1 MNPEDRQDDRP
12 RVASFLIDDI
22 LAPQSLS
29 TVVQCPT
36 QRSHSANDVDFRH
49 LSSGHMDRSSFCNQP
64 LSSTCLQCYGNSDH
78 VSFLKSI
85 MYVKNL
91 PKMVGTHIY
100 T

>member
-1 MNPEDRQDDRP
+1 MNLGDRQDDRP

-49 LSSGHMDRSSFCNQP
+49 LSSGHRDRSSFCNRTLP
-64 LSSTCLQCYGNSDH
+64 SSCLQCYGNSDH
-78 VSFLKSI
+78 VSFLKL
-85 MYVKNL
+85 MLYVKKL
-91 PKMVGTHIY
+91 PKMVGTDIY